1 MIKKPETS
9 MQKPTNHQAPSNN
22 RKRVLML
29 LTNAF
34 DPDPRVHQEA
44 VSLVQNGYDV
54 TLLCWDRD
62 CKFPSQEVVDGIR
75 IERIYVRSTHGRG
88 STQVPFLF
96 LFWLKAYARASTKG
110 FDIVHCHDFDTLP
123 LGYLLAKRKKAK
135 LIYDAH
141 ESYVD
146 MLINVPIW
154 LKKAIYNTENLL
166 LRRTDLLITVG
177 EILRK
182 TFEKRGAQRSCV
194 VGNWKDPDKF
204 KFPQEVLNEE
214 KRRLNILNGQLVIS
228 FIANLGKERQLAP
241 LIAAVKDIPGI
252 SLIIGGDGPFRGVV
266 QDAAQ
271 KYSNIIYLGYVH
283 PSKVPLYT
291 ALSDII
297 FYGFDSKNPNS
308 RFSAPNKLFEAL
320 AAGKA
325 IITGDFGEIG
335 KIVKDTECGL
345 IIKKFTGEEI
355 KKNLSSL
362 KPEILSRFKENSQKN
377 ALEKY
382 NWQNACVTLLEQYSR
397 L

>member
-1 MIKKPETS
+1 M
-9 MQKPTNHQAPSNN
+9 
-22 RKRVLML
+22 
-29 LTNAF
+29 
-34 DPDPRVHQEA
+34 
-44 VSLVQNGYDV
+44 
-54 TLLCWDRD
+54 
-62 CKFPSQEVVDGIR
+62 
-75 IERIYVRSTHGRG
+75 
-88 STQVPFLF
+88 
-96 LFWLKAYARASTKG
+96 
-110 FDIVHCHDFDTLP
+110 
-123 LGYLLAKRKKAK
+123 
-135 LIYDAH
+135 
-141 ESYVD
+141 
-146 MLINVPIW
+146 
-154 LKKAIYNTENLL
+154 
-166 LRRTDLLITVG
+166 
-177 EILRK
+177 
-182 TFEKRGAQRSCV
+182 